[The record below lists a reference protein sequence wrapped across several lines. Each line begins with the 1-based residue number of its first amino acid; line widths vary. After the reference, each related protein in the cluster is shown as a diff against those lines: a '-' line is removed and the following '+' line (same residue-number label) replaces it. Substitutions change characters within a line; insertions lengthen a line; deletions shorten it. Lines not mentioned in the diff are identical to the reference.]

1 MKKKGVVTGIL
12 FVVLLAFVF
21 QAEIGGFFASVRSKA
36 HDAVN
41 ADTAALMEN
50 ENLPALSDSEADDS
64 ESTTEEEGTAS
75 APPVPE
81 GMTADSEST
90 DQEEDGS
97 AEETS
102 APVTYKEVSLYF
114 VNDAEN
120 EMAVEKRSIVNQV
133 GVAKTTMQELLSGPV
148 DTSLA
153 SYIPDGTQVLGINI
167 GEDGICTVDFSEDI
181 QKAELNSTEE
191 RYVIESIVETLSQF
205 DSVSAVQIRVNGEVV
220 QSLTGHWDI
229 SHPIS
234 SEDL

>member
-1 MKKKGVVTGIL
+1 
-12 FVVLLAFVF
+12 
-21 QAEIGGFFASVRSKA
+21 
-36 HDAVN
+36 
-41 ADTAALMEN
+41 
-50 ENLPALSDSEADDS
+50 
-64 ESTTEEEGTAS
+64 
-75 APPVPE
+75 
-81 GMTADSEST
+81 MTADSEST

-181 QKAELNSTEE
+181 QKLN
-191 RYVIESIVETLSQF
+191 
-205 DSVSAVQIRVNGEVV
+205 
-220 QSLTGHWDI
+220 
-229 SHPIS
+229 
-234 SEDL
+234 